1 MITVVIITTYAKNSV
16 KSHTLMNLCV
26 FTKKF
31 DVVMMRGMKRM
42 QMFFTLEMHGRDKNQ
57 ITDEL
62 F

>member
-1 MITVVIITTYAKNSV
+1 
-16 KSHTLMNLCV
+16 MNLCV

-31 DVVMMRGMKRM
+31 YVVMMRGMKRM

>member
-1 MITVVIITTYAKNSV
+1 MITVVIITKNSV

>member
-1 MITVVIITTYAKNSV
+1 MITVVIITKNSV

-26 FTKKF
+26 F
-31 DVVMMRGMKRM
+31 VMMRGMKRM